1 MGGFGVENGR
11 DCQLLTGVNGARK
24 RVANCWVFELERDG
38 WPTPRDVSAGID
50 LFGLKINENGRS
62 SGTPVDA
69 RFVGFESLRRLV
81 VAKDR

>member
-50 LFGLKINENGRS
+50 LFLIGNK
-62 SGTPVDA
+62 
-69 RFVGFESLRRLV
+69 
-81 VAKDR
+81 